1 MLQNNSAGVVKLVD
15 AEDSKSSGPCARVG
29 SIPTSGT
36 KQIKGADSSW
46 VGPFFVYIKPPTSC
60 QRQYLQEHV
69 EKIWALIMLSAT
81 LTSLSL
87 WERHSLAQTLA
98 QTGIIGLVD

>member
-1 MLQNNSAGVVKLVD
+1 
-15 AEDSKSSGPCARVG
+15 
-29 SIPTSGT
+29 
-36 KQIKGADSSW
+36 
-46 VGPFFVYIKPPTSC
+46 
-60 QRQYLQEHV
+60 LQEHV

-81 LTSLSL
+81 LTSL